1 MSRLAE
7 TEGVVVATRITPEV
21 PWKLYSKSSCDIV
34 NYARGITASLHLG
47 KAHIFLTNLQYDIS
61 SVCMWHFKT
70 IACVRVCVCV
80 CVRVEVCLLQIAGSA
95 WYHLCEAVH
104 FATGVT

>member
-7 TEGVVVATRITPEV
+7 TEAVVVATRITPEV
-21 PWKLYSKSSCDIV
+21 SWKLYSMSSRDLAS
-34 NYARGITASLHLG
+34 YARGITASLHLG
-47 KAHIFLTNLQYDIS
+47 RAHIFLTNLQYDIS
-61 SVCMWHFKT
+61 SVCMWHFNT
-70 IACVRVCVCV
+70 IACVR
-80 CVRVEVCLLQIAGSA
+80 VRVEVCLLQIAGSA